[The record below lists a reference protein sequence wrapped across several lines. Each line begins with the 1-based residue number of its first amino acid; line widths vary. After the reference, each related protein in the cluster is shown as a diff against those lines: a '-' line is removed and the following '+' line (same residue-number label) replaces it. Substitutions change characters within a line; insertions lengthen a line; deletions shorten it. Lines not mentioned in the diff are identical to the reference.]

1 MPPKV
6 TPKKDGPQQQPD
18 LTAILAQLTAYLE
31 NQSKTQEALLEQLSK
46 PKDNEFLMETLSNT
60 IPEFVYDPQGGLV
73 FDKWYSRH
81 EEAFNKGGE
90 KLEEADKVRLL
101 VRKLSS
107 VDHDRYVNY
116 ILPENPPGR
125 SFQDTVDTLKE
136 MFGHQTSVFFRRY
149 QCLQTT
155 KRNAEDF
162 VTYASTVNRAC
173 EDFNIRTIT
182 SDQFKCLVFVAGL
195 QSERYKDIRTRLL
208 AKMEGETVEHPMTL
222 KKLLLECQHLDNL
235 KHDTAVIEGPKP
247 AVKAVQQDRSG
258 FRESGKPER
267 KFDNR
272 NPAKAT
278 PRRPCWQCG
287 QMHFVADCSYTKHTC
302 KTCGKVGHK
311 EGYCACC
318 SKPSGSGEGASH
330 TAPGGGKK
338 KHKKKRADGG
348 GHSNGVYAVN
358 KEGVVG
364 RRKFVEVLINNEP
377 IELQLDCGSDYT
389 IISTDSLP
397 LLGNPETIPT
407 ELRVATASGKPLPLE
422 LEFECDVTF
431 RGTTKRSVCYVTP
444 VRGFKVLGSD
454 LMEAFGLYDI
464 PINDFCKQLT
474 TAEDS
479 LACGAALKAKFP
491 AVFQEGLGRCTK
503 TKIQLFL
510 IDGAK
515 PVFKPKRPVPFH
527 SQRLVEKELNRL
539 QNMGVLEPVDYSDW
553 AAPIVAVRKAQ
564 RDADGDPVVRICA
577 DYSTGLNAVLEA
589 NKYPL
594 PTPDDIFAKLAGS
607 KFFSVIDLS
616 DAYLQM
622 EVEEESQK
630 LLTMNTHK
638 GLFKVKRLPPGVKP
652 APGAFQ
658 KVVDNMLAGQEGA
671 ASFLDDVLVFG
682 RTRAEHD
689 RNLEQT
695 LQRIQDFGFR
705 LKIEKCKFYMTEVKY
720 LGHIINQ
727 NGIRTDPG
735 KVSAISQMP
744 PPKNLTELRS
754 FLGAVNYYAKFIKE
768 MHQLRRPL
776 DLLLKK
782 DAKWAWSDDCQRSFE
797 RFKELLKSDLM
808 LTHYNP
814 TLDIIVAA
822 DASQTGIGA
831 TIRHRFPDGSEKI
844 IQHAS
849 RSLTPAEQ
857 AYGQIDKEALALVY
871 AVTKFHRM
879 LLGRRFVLE
888 TDHQPLLRIFGSHK
902 GIPTHTSNRLQRL
915 GLVLLCYNFGIDYVS
930 TANFGYADVLSRLID
945 SAAEPEEEYVIAAL
959 YLEDDMSAVL
969 EDSVGNTPVTSKMIA
984 AATAR
989 DKVLKKV
996 VQYLEGEWPA
1006 SASEI
1011 DNPDVKAFYHRK
1023 ESLALTQ
1030 GCILFGQRVVVPETY
1045 RKRILQRLHHGHPG
1059 MVRMKSLARSFVYWP
1074 HIDKQVEDTVKQCAD
1089 CAAAAK
1095 SPPHSPP
1102 EAWPTPAGPWQRI
1115 HIDYAGPI
1123 DGLYFLIIVDAFSRW
1138 PEIYPTTTT
1147 TARATIQ
1154 FLRSTF
1160 ARLGLPMVLVSDNA
1174 AQFTCDEFESYCKA
1188 NGITH
1193 ILTAPYHPQ
1202 SNGQAERFVDTVK
1215 RGMKKINKGEPLQ
1228 ETLDVFLATYRSTP
1242 SGTTEQKSPSELL
1255 FGRQMRT
1262 TLDLLRPPPTP
1273 VAEMKTTAEN
1283 DQRRE
1288 FAPGDL
1294 VYAKVHKRND
1304 WYWEAGKVIERLG
1317 SVNYNVWLDGQ
1328 RSGLIRSHINQL
1340 RPRHESADS
1349 SARGRAVNLPLD
1361 ILLGE
1366 FGFAQP
1372 TTEDVTRAA
1381 VVEPEG
1387 ANQPG
1392 ITEHNDGPEPA
1403 VIQRPIRRASTG
1415 SIPPSCVPVPTTTI
1429 TRSGRE
1435 VRLPPR
1441 FDHYVMS

>member
-1 MPPKV
+1 
-6 TPKKDGPQQQPD
+6 
-18 LTAILAQLTAYLE
+18 
-31 NQSKTQEALLEQLSK
+31 
-46 PKDNEFLMETLSNT
+46 
-60 IPEFVYDPQGGLV
+60 
-73 FDKWYSRH
+73 
-81 EEAFNKGGE
+81 
-90 KLEEADKVRLL
+90 
-101 VRKLSS
+101 
-107 VDHDRYVNY
+107 
-116 ILPENPPGR
+116 
-125 SFQDTVDTLKE
+125 
-136 MFGHQTSVFFRRY
+136 
-149 QCLQTT
+149 
-155 KRNAEDF
+155 
-162 VTYASTVNRAC
+162 
-173 EDFNIRTIT
+173 
-182 SDQFKCLVFVAGL
+182 
-195 QSERYKDIRTRLL
+195 
-208 AKMEGETVEHPMTL
+208 
-222 KKLLLECQHLDNL
+222 
-235 KHDTAVIEGPKP
+235 
-247 AVKAVQQDRSG
+247 
-258 FRESGKPER
+258 
-267 KFDNR
+267 
-272 NPAKAT
+272 
-278 PRRPCWQCG
+278 
-287 QMHFVADCSYTKHTC
+287 MHFVADCSYTKHTC

-330 TAPGGGKK
+330 TASGGGKK

-348 GHSNGVYAVN
+348 GNSNGVYAVN

-831 TIRHRFPDGSEKI
+831 TIRHRF
-844 IQHAS
+844 
-849 RSLTPAEQ
+849 
-857 AYGQIDKEALALVY
+857 
-871 AVTKFHRM
+871 
-879 LLGRRFVLE
+879 
-888 TDHQPLLRIFGSHK
+888 
-902 GIPTHTSNRLQRL
+902 
-915 GLVLLCYNFGIDYVS
+915 
-930 TANFGYADVLSRLID
+930 
-945 SAAEPEEEYVIAAL
+945 
-959 YLEDDMSAVL
+959 
-969 EDSVGNTPVTSKMIA
+969 
-984 AATAR
+984 
-989 DKVLKKV
+989 
-996 VQYLEGEWPA
+996 
-1006 SASEI
+1006 
-1011 DNPDVKAFYHRK
+1011 
-1023 ESLALTQ
+1023 
-1030 GCILFGQRVVVPETY
+1030 
-1045 RKRILQRLHHGHPG
+1045 
-1059 MVRMKSLARSFVYWP
+1059 
-1074 HIDKQVEDTVKQCAD
+1074 
-1089 CAAAAK
+1089 
-1095 SPPHSPP
+1095 
-1102 EAWPTPAGPWQRI
+1102 
-1115 HIDYAGPI
+1115 
-1123 DGLYFLIIVDAFSRW
+1123 
-1138 PEIYPTTTT
+1138 
-1147 TARATIQ
+1147 
-1154 FLRSTF
+1154 
-1160 ARLGLPMVLVSDNA
+1160 
-1174 AQFTCDEFESYCKA
+1174 
-1188 NGITH
+1188 
-1193 ILTAPYHPQ
+1193 
-1202 SNGQAERFVDTVK
+1202 
-1215 RGMKKINKGEPLQ
+1215 
-1228 ETLDVFLATYRSTP
+1228 
-1242 SGTTEQKSPSELL
+1242 
-1255 FGRQMRT
+1255 
-1262 TLDLLRPPPTP
+1262 
-1273 VAEMKTTAEN
+1273 
-1283 DQRRE
+1283 
-1288 FAPGDL
+1288 
-1294 VYAKVHKRND
+1294 
-1304 WYWEAGKVIERLG
+1304 
-1317 SVNYNVWLDGQ
+1317 
-1328 RSGLIRSHINQL
+1328 
-1340 RPRHESADS
+1340 
-1349 SARGRAVNLPLD
+1349 
-1361 ILLGE
+1361 
-1366 FGFAQP
+1366 
-1372 TTEDVTRAA
+1372 
-1381 VVEPEG
+1381 
-1387 ANQPG
+1387 
-1392 ITEHNDGPEPA
+1392 
-1403 VIQRPIRRASTG
+1403 
-1415 SIPPSCVPVPTTTI
+1415 
-1429 TRSGRE
+1429 
-1435 VRLPPR
+1435 
-1441 FDHYVMS
+1441 